1 MSAAVL
7 SVLLLIPVW
16 LLAARTHAST
26 EHWLAF
32 GFFDKR
38 WLLATFLLGTI
49 GSMLV
54 VTGVSQVV
62 RAAGSAPGSWQAW
75 ARAAVAA
82 GDVPTVRA
90 TPLSW
95 RRTLALSAGAVA
107 LAAFFF
113 APPWHVALSQVDA
126 HETPMLGGVQAIANG
141 AVPYIGPSAV
151 QYGPGSELIHYL
163 YLDKIGGFNVEAFRQ
178 STVLI
183 YWLAATIFFLTI
195 LLRVPTKVALLACLA
210 SVLVFPTLQMIA
222 FQPDG
227 SVDNQIKDTMEGV
240 WGWPNAMRYVGVFA
254 VAMVFPAV
262 ARRPTRR
269 SILLS
274 GAALGLLWGL
284 TCFIAQEN
292 LAGGAIALGA
302 LAALLGLSQTID
314 LRSLRDALVGVALGF
329 AAVAAAVLGYYA
341 ANGDLGRFLDLYY
354 LVPSAVAAGYSD
366 TAWFDVGGWGR
377 MYYALPFLLGALC
390 LLSLVRLHPLRV
402 ARRWEPERVLLVSAL
417 VATSASY
424 LGALTRADP
433 SHLINASLAVPVAL
447 VLAIA
452 YLPRLLDVESIGRR
466 RLAAVALVA
475 ASLAMLPLNQLTETG
490 NRIRSPLERFSYED
504 PAIEWQRADPD
515 SVAAERLGSGILHRP
530 GQWCCSYLRYPVS
543 VREFAAIVNRLHQV
557 VGDRRTYVANF
568 IDDLYPGG
576 AYFLA
581 DLKPAPILFEPI
593 TMAINQRR
601 LDEFLAYFEDHISE
615 VQAIVAVYPDLREV
629 KVFKAA
635 YPDYRETRIPYSWGS
650 ITVLTR

>member
-1 MSAAVL
+1 M
-7 SVLLLIPVW
+7 
-16 LLAARTHAST
+16 
-26 EHWLAF
+26 
-32 GFFDKR
+32 
-38 WLLATFLLGTI
+38 
-49 GSMLV
+49 
-54 VTGVSQVV
+54 
-62 RAAGSAPGSWQAW
+62 
-75 ARAAVAA
+75 
-82 GDVPTVRA
+82 
-90 TPLSW
+90 
-95 RRTLALSAGAVA
+95 
-107 LAAFFF
+107 
-113 APPWHVALSQVDA
+113 
-126 HETPMLGGVQAIANG
+126 
-141 AVPYIGPSAV
+141 
-151 QYGPGSELIHYL
+151 
-163 YLDKIGGFNVEAFRQ
+163 
-178 STVLI
+178 
-183 YWLAATIFFLTI
+183 
-195 LLRVPTKVALLACLA
+195 PTKVALLACLA

-302 LAALLGLSQTID
+302 LAALLALSQTID

-593 TMAINQRR
+593 TMAINQSR
-601 LDEFLAYFEDHISE
+601 LDEFLAYFEEHISE

-629 KVFKAA
+629 EMFKAA
-635 YPDYRETRIPYSWGS
+635 YPDYRETRIPYTWGS

>member
-1 MSAAVL
+1 M
-7 SVLLLIPVW
+7 LLLIPVW
-16 LLAARTHAST
+16 LLAARTHASS

-82 GDVPTVRA
+82 EDVPAVRA

-163 YLDKIGGFNVEAFRQ
+163 YLDEIGGFNVEAFRQ

-292 LAGGAIALGA
+292 LAGGAIAL
-302 LAALLGLSQTID
+302 
-314 LRSLRDALVGVALGF
+314 
-329 AAVAAAVLGYYA
+329 
-341 ANGDLGRFLDLYY
+341 
-354 LVPSAVAAGYSD
+354 AGS
-366 TAWFDVGGWGR
+366 GG
-377 MYYALPFLLGALC
+377 P
-390 LLSLVRLHPLRV
+390 
-402 ARRWEPERVLLVSAL
+402 ARAQPDDRP
-417 VATSASY
+417 
-424 LGALTRADP
+424 
-433 SHLINASLAVPVAL
+433 PVASRCPHRRRAR
-447 VLAIA
+447 VRRGRGRR
-452 YLPRLLDVESIGRR
+452 PRLLRRQWRPWPVPRPLLPGPLGGRR
-466 RLAAVALVA
+466 RVQRHGLVRRRGMGAHVLRAPLPPRGPLPALARQAPPA
-475 ASLAMLPLNQLTETG
+475 ASGPAMG
-490 NRIRSPLERFSYED
+490 
-504 PAIEWQRADPD
+504 AGARA
-515 SVAAERLGSGILHRP
+515 ARLGAGRD
-530 GQWCCSYLRYPVS
+530 Q
-543 VREFAAIVNRLHQV
+543 RLLP
-557 VGDRRTYVANF
+557 RRAH
-568 IDDLYPGG
+568 PGG
-576 AYFLA
+576 SR
-581 DLKPAPILFEPI
+581 
-593 TMAINQRR
+593 AI
-601 LDEFLAYFEDHISE
+601 
-615 VQAIVAVYPDLREV
+615 
-629 KVFKAA
+629 
-635 YPDYRETRIPYSWGS
+635 
-650 ITVLTR
+650 